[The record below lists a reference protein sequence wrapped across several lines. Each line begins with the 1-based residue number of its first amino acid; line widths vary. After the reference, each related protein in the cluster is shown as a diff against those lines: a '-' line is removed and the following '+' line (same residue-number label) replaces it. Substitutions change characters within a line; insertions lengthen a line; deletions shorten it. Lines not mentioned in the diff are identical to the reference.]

1 VVSHFVDGSMIAPS
15 SAPGE
20 GVVFAGRL
28 VPEKGVDTLV
38 AAAGLG
44 GFRLDVAGEGPAR
57 PELERL
63 AARAAPGLVTFHGR
77 LAKDD
82 LHDLMRRARVAAAP
96 SRWHENQPMA
106 VLEAFACGLPVV
118 TTGLGGLPELV
129 EPGVDGAIVP
139 AGEPA
144 ALAAAL
150 TGLLADPERA
160 FTMGKAG
167 RAKVERDFAPGVHLA
182 RIRDV
187 YRGAPS

>member
-1 VVSHFVDGSMIAPS
+1 M
-15 SAPGE
+15 
-20 GVVFAGRL
+20 
-28 VPEKGVDTLV
+28 DTLI

-44 GFRLDVAGEGPAR
+44 GFRVDVAGEGPAR

-63 AARAAPGLVTFHGR
+63 AAESAPGLVRFHGR

-82 LHDLMRRARVAAAP
+82 LHELMRRARVAAAP

-139 AGEPA
+139 AGDPA

-150 TGLLADPERA
+150 TALLADPSRA
-160 FTMGKAG
+160 FAMGRAG
-167 RAKVERDFAPGVHLA
+167 RAKVERDFAPDVHLA
-182 RIRDV
+182 RLREV
-187 YRGAPS
+187 YSGASR

>member
-1 VVSHFVDGSMIAPS
+1 M
-15 SAPGE
+15 
-20 GVVFAGRL
+20 
-28 VPEKGVDTLV
+28 DTLI

-44 GFRLDVAGEGPAR
+44 GFRVDVAGEGPAR
-57 PELERL
+57 AELERL
-63 AARAAPGLVTFHGR
+63 AAEAAPGLVTFHGR

-139 AGEPA
+139 ADDPA

-150 TGLLADPERA
+150 APLAADPERA

-167 RAKVERDFAPGVHLA
+167 RAKVERDFAPDVHISRL
-182 RIRDV
+182 RDV
-187 YRGAPS
+187 YSGVPA